1 MPAKIVKLINV
12 MQKKAASSEHLS
24 SAVWR
29 QCVIALICFAEI
41 SGIVLIGA
49 IMVLNGFSID
59 LNIVSRAR
67 AILLVS
73 IRAI

>member
-1 MPAKIVKLINV
+1 
-12 MQKKAASSEHLS
+12 MQKKAASSEYLS

-29 QCVIALICFAEI
+29 QCVIARICFTEI

-49 IMVLNGFSID
+49 IMVLNGFSIGA
-59 LNIVSRAR
+59 NIVSRAR